1 MCGRYEGITALVWSA
16 ENVGVSPRIKRKRA
30 FEVTAKLLSE
40 SAEVVDILMNK
51 PLWNWNQTHV
61 LECVT
66 CISQDCKFRNKTKS
80 LGECSSWVRGPIAR
94 VPDPDK

>member
-1 MCGRYEGITALVWSA
+1 MCGRYEGITALVWST